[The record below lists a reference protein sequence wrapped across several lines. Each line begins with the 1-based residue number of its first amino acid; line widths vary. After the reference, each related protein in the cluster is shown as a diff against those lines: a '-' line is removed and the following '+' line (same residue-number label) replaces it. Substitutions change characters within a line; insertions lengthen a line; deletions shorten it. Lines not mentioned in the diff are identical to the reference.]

1 MLSNLKRRAK
11 YYEWF
16 TSATVLLIQD
26 SLEKQL
32 QRLESKLQKQDGHQR
47 EWLEAKLSMQCEQM
61 KERSEQLEA
70 MLEDHSGKQREQFQ
84 EGVRQLSECHKVFT
98 VYCTMV
104 TLT

>member
-1 MLSNLKRRAK
+1 VL
-11 YYEWF
+11 
-16 TSATVLLIQD
+16 TVLLIQD

-32 QRLESKLQKQDGHQR
+32 QQLESKLQKQDGHQR

-70 MLEDHSGKQREQFQ
+70 VLEDHSGKQREQFQ
-84 EGVRQLSECHKVFT
+84 EGVRQLSECHKVYT
-98 VYCTMV
+98 VYCAMV